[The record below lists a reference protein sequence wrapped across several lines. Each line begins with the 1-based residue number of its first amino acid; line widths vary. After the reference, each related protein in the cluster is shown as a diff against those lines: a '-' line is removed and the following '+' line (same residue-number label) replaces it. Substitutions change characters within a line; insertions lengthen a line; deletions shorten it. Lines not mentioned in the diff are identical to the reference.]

1 MQKQPVST
9 IKISQPPI
17 TATEYVNPIKV
28 QPNHKHNHNLPY
40 WGMCMGVGGVLGRLL
55 SRRYSIWETMS

>member
-1 MQKQPVST
+1 MQKQPVFT
-9 IKISQPPI
+9 IKISQPLV

-40 WGMCMGVGGVLGRLL
+40 
-55 SRRYSIWETMS
+55 